1 MKRVKLLF
9 LAFAAVSA
17 LVSVMAASASAAALP
32 TLLFLTGAGNEG
44 PTVLFNTLPSKILSE
59 LQAETNKPLKGEGL
73 NLELTFLNLN
83 NMSKGEYLV
92 RFLKVHT
99 ATAGEEC
106 ETTGTGL
113 GNVLIHGAITLVYDS
128 LSPLGV
134 GTLFEVPET
143 SIKCFKAGVLEKT
156 VKVRG
161 NTLGLVTPIETYVE
175 KGSNT
180 IAGSTRCSS
189 TLATA
194 SGKPAETRYWE
205 DAAEKEALLEVEA
218 GSGFQKG
225 CELVGGNATQ
235 TVTLLPTKMV
245 EIMG

>member
-44 PTVLFNTLPSKILSE
+44 PTVLFNTLPSKIFS
-59 LQAETNKPLKGEGL
+59 QIQTETAKPLENEGL

-92 RFLKVHT
+92 RFLKVKT
-99 ATAGEEC
+99 KTAGEEC
-106 ETTGTGL
+106 ETAGTGL
-113 GNVLIHGAITLVYDS
+113 GNILIHGTINLVYDS

-134 GTLFEVPET
+134 GTLFEIPET
-143 SIKCFKAGVLEKT
+143 TIKCFKAGVLEKAIK
-156 VKVRG
+156 VKGSV
-161 NTLGLVTPIETYVE
+161 LGLVKPINTWVE

-180 IAGSTRCSS
+180 IEVLTRCSS
-189 TLATA
+189 TA
-194 SGKPAETRYWE
+194 GKPAETRYWN
-205 DAAEKEALLEVEA
+205 DSGVAQGVSLEVEI
-218 GSGFQKG
+218 GKGFEEG
-225 CELVGGNATQ
+225 CELVGGNASQ
-235 TVTLLPTKMV
+235 VVTLLPTKMV
-245 EIMG
+245 EIDG